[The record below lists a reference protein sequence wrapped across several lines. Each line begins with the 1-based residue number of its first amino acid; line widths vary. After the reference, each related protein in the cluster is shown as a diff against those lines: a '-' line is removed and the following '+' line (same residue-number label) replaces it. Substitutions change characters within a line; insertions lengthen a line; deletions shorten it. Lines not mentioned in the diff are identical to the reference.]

1 MTDEPE
7 EKTRINPIRRPHLQP
22 QADEP
27 PSSWQ
32 AAVVANQERVAR
44 EDAER
49 RAHLAAE
56 LEAAREPRRFGSAWL
71 SAALGRTDDSRTGSW
86 SSVWNRTQP
95 SSTGTAGAVG
105 PRPTIRQAAAASA
118 PANVFLPVPAEQ
130 ADEEGEDDRRPV
142 MHAGPPAPTGAP
154 APADPVL
161 LVPDRFM
168 IRTLS
173 PEVTVQLVGLHGG
186 AGTSTMA
193 SLLGSEAVD
202 CGKSLSGLADPT
214 IPVVLV
220 ARTHAKGLNLVRRA
234 ANQWASGGLEEIRL
248 LGVVFVDDAPNL
260 SKLLARDLRSAERA
274 LPHSWRLEW
283 SEDIRHGIDLP
294 GEAPGGRVR
303 RTRKSLLD
311 QARKFRASSP
321 SATTNLMKTQ
331 QRRGTAS

>member
-1 MTDEPE
+1 MTDDPD
-7 EKTRINPIRRPHLQP
+7 EKTRINPIRRQQLQP
-22 QADEP
+22 QP
-27 PSSWQ
+27 PAEEQSSSWQ
-32 AAVVANQERVAR
+32 AGVVANQERVAR

-49 RAHLAAE
+49 RARLAAE
-56 LEAAREPRRFGSAWL
+56 SEAARGPRRRGSAWL
-71 SAALGRTDDSRTGSW
+71 SAALGRTDDSRAGSW
-86 SSVWNRTQP
+86 PPAWARTQP
-95 SSTGTAGAVG
+95 STPGDEGAVV
-105 PRPTIRQAAAASA
+105 PRSTASSAAG
-118 PANVFLPVPAEQ
+118 NVFLPVPAEQ
-130 ADEEGEDDRRPV
+130 AIEDGEDDRRAV
-142 MHAGPPAPTGAP
+142 MNAGPPAPTGAP

-173 PEVTVQLVGLHGG
+173 SEVTVQLVGLHGG

-193 SLLGSEAVD
+193 SLLGSEAAD

-214 IPVVLV
+214 IPVIFV

-283 SEDIRHGIDLP
+283 SEDIRHGIHLP
-294 GEAPGGRVR
+294 GEAPGGRAR

-311 QARKFRASSP
+311 QARKLRASSP

>member
-1 MTDEPE
+1 MTDDPD
-7 EKTRINPIRRPHLQP
+7 EKTQINPIRRPQLPSPQP
-22 QADEP
+22 EKQ
-27 PSSWQ
+27 SNSWQ
-32 AAVVANQERVAR
+32 AGVVANQERVAR

-49 RAHLAAE
+49 RARLAAE
-56 LEAAREPRRFGSAWL
+56 SEAARGPRRRGSAWL
-71 SAALGRTDDSRTGSW
+71 SAALGRADGSGTGSW
-86 SSVWNRTQP
+86 LPAWTRDQP
-95 SSTGTAGAVG
+95 SISSDEGAAVPRSTAGS
-105 PRPTIRQAAAASA
+105 AAG
-118 PANVFLPVPAEQ
+118 NVFLPVPAEQ
-130 ADEEGEDDRRPV
+130 AIEEEDDRRAV

-161 LVPDRFM
+161 LIPDRFM

-173 PEVTVQLVGLHGG
+173 PQVTVQLVGLHGG

-214 IPVVLV
+214 IPVVFV

-234 ANQWASGGLEEIRL
+234 ANQWASSGLEEIRL

-283 SEDIRHGIDLP
+283 SEDIRHGINLP

-311 QARKFRASSP
+311 QARRLRSSSP
-321 SATTNLMKTQ
+321 AATTNLMKTQ